1 MRKRWLA
8 LLLSCAVAVNTC
20 VVPAAATTVSD
31 AAIATQQTVSA
42 EDAETQQ
49 IDSDENTKAQGG
61 QNADLY
67 TSDVASTEADTTAVS
82 ETHNFLSG
90 VLVSGISGEK
100 AFLCSPFQRFTVK
113 DRRNIKSVSLLCLR
127 INLHFLLCIYLQ
139 QDFLCIRIRKTSR
152 QGFFDRK
159 AHLLRVTISIKIF
172 VFCLKLLPDLLRKTA
187 FPSSS

>member
-61 QNADLY
+61 RML
-67 TSDVASTEADTTAVS
+67 
-82 ETHNFLSG
+82 
-90 VLVSGISGEK
+90 I
-100 AFLCSPFQRFTVK
+100 
-113 DRRNIKSVSLLCLR
+113 
-127 INLHFLLCIYLQ
+127 CILPM
-139 QDFLCIRIRKTSR
+139 
-152 QGFFDRK
+152 
-159 AHLLRVTISIKIF
+159 
-172 VFCLKLLPDLLRKTA
+172 LLPQKQIRRLYQRHII
-187 FPSSS
+187 F

>member
-67 TSDVASTEADTTAVS
+67 TSDVASTETDTTAVS
-82 ETHNFLSG
+82 ETHDFLSG

-100 AFLCSPFQRFTVK
+100 AFE
-113 DRRNIKSVSLLCLR
+113 N
-127 INLHFLLCIYLQ
+127 
-139 QDFLCIRIRKTSR
+139 
-152 QGFFDRK
+152 GE
-159 AHLLRVTISIKIF
+159 VTIPADTSATYLSMKP
-172 VFCLKLLPDLLRKTA
+172 VLNSEASKD
-187 FPSSS
+187 PSMKYTFK